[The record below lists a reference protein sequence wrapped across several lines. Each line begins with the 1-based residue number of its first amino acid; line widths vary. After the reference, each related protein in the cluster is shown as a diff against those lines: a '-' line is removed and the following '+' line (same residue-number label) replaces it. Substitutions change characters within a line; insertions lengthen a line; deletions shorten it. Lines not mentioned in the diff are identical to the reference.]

1 MESDP
6 ITPDAA
12 DRPDVRPPAAQE
24 PAAQEPAAQE
34 PAAQEPDNPA
44 GGDGAAASGAAADE
58 LVLLTSIEEDLA
70 AVDAAMAALDGIDT
84 TAMDGAT
91 AAAQVEAIAGHDR
104 FEPTDPTAPTA
115 PAAPAAPTAP
125 AAPAV

>member
-12 DRPDVRPPAAQE
+12 DRPDARPPAGL
-24 PAAQEPAAQE
+24 E

-44 GGDGAAASGAAADE
+44 GGDGSAASGAAADE

-104 FEPTDPTAPTA
+104 FAPTDPTAPTAPTA
-115 PAAPAAPTAP
+115 PAAPA
-125 AAPAV
+125 V

>member
-12 DRPDVRPPAAQE
+12 DRPDVRPPAAPV
-24 PAAQEPAAQE
+24 PAEAVGGHGLAADGM
-34 PAAQEPDNPA
+34 AADGMAADETASDETA
-44 GGDGAAASGAAADE
+44 GDHGTAADE

-84 TAMDGAT
+84 TTMDGAT
-91 AAAQVEAIAGHDR
+91 AAAQVEAIAGRDR
-104 FEPTDPTAPTA
+104 FDPTDPTAPTA
-115 PAAPAAPTAP
+115 PAART
-125 AAPAV
+125 V

>member
-12 DRPDVRPPAAQE
+12 DRPDARPPAAPV
-24 PAAQEPAAQE
+24 PAEAVGGHGLAADGM
-34 PAAQEPDNPA
+34 AADGMAADETASDETA
-44 GGDGAAASGAAADE
+44 GDHGTAADE

-84 TAMDGAT
+84 TTMDGAT
-91 AAAQVEAIAGHDR
+91 AAAQVEAIAGRDR
-104 FEPTDPTAPTA
+104 FDPTDPTAPTA
-115 PAAPAAPTAP
+115 PAART
-125 AAPAV
+125 V